1 MAHHRGGDI
10 LAFFWSCRVVSSFT
24 YDRSCRSLSILFI
37 KLWKFYYSSSLLRAC
52 LIEFTDETMG
62 QSSFCFWNL
71 SVTPSVPLRDLDLAR
86 SPLKG
91 EWVFLQ
97 SPQWPWKP
105 DLSSLSLP
113 SARTATMHHHCVM
126 FVFPRA
132 GPSHL
137 SYQTMAIGLTVHTIH
152 SHPFRVGGLRS
163 DSPAFISVS
172 PVPSPHPTPA
182 SALFLC
188 SHLQPA
194 VFH

>member
-1 MAHHRGGDI
+1 MCECLSG
-10 LAFFWSCRVVSSFT
+10 LLSF
-24 YDRSCRSLSILFI
+24 L
-37 KLWKFYYSSSLLRAC
+37 KC